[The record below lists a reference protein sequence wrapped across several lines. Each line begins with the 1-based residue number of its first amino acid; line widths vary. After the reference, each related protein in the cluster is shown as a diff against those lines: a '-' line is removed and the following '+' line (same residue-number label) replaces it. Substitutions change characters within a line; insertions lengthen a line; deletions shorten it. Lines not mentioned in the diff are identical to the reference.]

1 MASLA
6 FLTKYPLGIM
16 LPIIGLIYL
25 ALEKKDS
32 LLKKASNLFLGA
44 ITFILPIL
52 VWVKYIT
59 LDEIIR
65 GLNFVSV
72 ESGFF
77 FYLQN
82 ILIIIGATLVL
93 LLFIKNYKFEKKD
106 LLFIIPALL
115 IFLVFQAIKHKEA
128 RYLIP
133 ALPFISIFLAK
144 ISEKSKYFMPI
155 IIVCF
160 ILSTIALMS
169 LNALTCDDSKGYE
182 KIRDFVK
189 EEGNGVTLSNFWPI
203 YAYYS
208 NGPVWHIC
216 EPCEFE
222 QDIIDQNAEYIAI
235 FSYSPCAKTNYSKY
249 ELVKTINEGC
259 GTIDI
264 YKI

>member
-16 LPIIGLIYL
+16 LPAVALIYL
-25 ALEKKDS
+25 LLEKNES
-32 LLKKASNLFLGA
+32 LLKKAGNLFLGA
-44 ITFILPIL
+44 AVFILPIL
-52 VWVKYIT
+52 AWINYIT
-59 LDEIIR
+59 LDEIIN

-72 ESGFF
+72 ESGLF
-77 FYLQN
+77 FYPKHAP
-82 ILIIIGATLVL
+82 IIMGATIA
-93 LLFIKNYKFEKKD
+93 LLFFAKNYKFEKKD
-106 LLFIIPALL
+106 LLFIIPAVL
-115 IFLVFQAIKHKEA
+115 ILIVFQTIKHKEA

-144 ISEKSKYFMPI
+144 IAGKTKYFIPI
-155 IIVCF
+155 IIACF

-169 LNALTCDDSKGYE
+169 VNALTCDDSKGFE

-189 EEGNGVTLSNFWPI
+189 EESNEMTLSNFWPI

-208 NGPVWHIC
+208 NGPVWYIT
-216 EPCEFE
+216 EPCDFE
-222 QDIIDQNAEYIAI
+222 QDLISQNASYIAI
-235 FSYSPCAKTNYSKY
+235 FSYSPCAKKDYSEY

-259 GTIDI
+259 GVINI

>member
-32 LLKKASNLFLGA
+32 PLKKARNLFLGA
-44 ITFILPIL
+44 ITFILPVL
-52 VWVKYIT
+52 AWVKYIT

-82 ILIIIGATLVL
+82 VLIIIGATIVL
-93 LLFIKNYKFEKKD
+93 LPFIKNYKVEKKD

-115 IFLVFQAIKHKEA
+115 IFIVFQTIKHKEA

-133 ALPFISIFLAK
+133 ALPFLSIFLAK
-144 ISEKSKYFMPI
+144 ISDKIKHFIPI

-160 ILSTIALMS
+160 ALSTIALMA
-169 LNALTCDDSKGYE
+169 LNALTCDDSKGFAQ
-182 KIRDFVK
+182 IRDFIN
-189 EEGNGVTLSNFWPI
+189 EEGGGMTMSNFWPI

-222 QDIIDQNAEYIAI
+222 QDIISQNAEYIAI
-235 FSYSPCAKTNYSKY
+235 FSYSPCAKTDYSKY
-249 ELVKTINEGC
+249 ELIKTIDKGC
-259 GTIDI
+259 GTISI